1 MPLTDEQ
8 LIAEALRDPD
18 AAPKLLDELFSRHYA
33 RVALW
38 CLRLTGDRERA
49 ADLTQDIFLKARN
62 ALQGFQGE
70 AKFTTWLYSICRN
83 HCFNDWRTR
92 RNPAESLPP
101 DEWDR
106 WMSDSPDHDARID
119 RERRFATAQEWL
131 ARLEPL
137 ERKVFTLHYAEEVPL
152 DSITRLLTLTNASG
166 AKAYIVSAR
175 RKLSESVRRWRN
187 ANES

>member
-8 LIAEALRDPD
+8 LIAEARRDPG
-18 AAPKLLDELFSRHYA
+18 AAPGLLDELFRRHYA

-38 CLRLTGDRERA
+38 CLRFTGDRERA
-49 ADLTQDIFLKARN
+49 ADLTQDIFLKLRN
-62 ALQGFQGE
+62 SLHTFQGE

-83 HCFNDWRTR
+83 HCFNEIRAR
-92 RNPAESLPP
+92 RNPAESVPE

-106 WMSDSPDHDARID
+106 WMSDSPDHDGRID
-119 RERRFATAQEWL
+119 RDRRFATAQEWL

-137 ERKVFTLHYAEEVPL
+137 ERQVFTLHYAEEMPL
-152 DSITRLLTLTNASG
+152 DSITRLLALTNASG

-175 RKLSESVRRWRN
+175 RKLSEMVRRWRN